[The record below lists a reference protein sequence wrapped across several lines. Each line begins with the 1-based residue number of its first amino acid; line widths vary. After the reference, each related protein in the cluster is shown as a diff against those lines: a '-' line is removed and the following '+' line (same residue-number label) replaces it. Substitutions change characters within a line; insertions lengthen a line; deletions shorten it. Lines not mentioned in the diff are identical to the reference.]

1 MIFPKKR
8 NFFIVFFFD
17 KINPEIEFGNVLVL
31 EKGFFDYR
39 HIGF

>member
-1 MIFPKKR
+1 MIFPKKKK
-8 NFFIVFFFD
+8 FFYCFFFE